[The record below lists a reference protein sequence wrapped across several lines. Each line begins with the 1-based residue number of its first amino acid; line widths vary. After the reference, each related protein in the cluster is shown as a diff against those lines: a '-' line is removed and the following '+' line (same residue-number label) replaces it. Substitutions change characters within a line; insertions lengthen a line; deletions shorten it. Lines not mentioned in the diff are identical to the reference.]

1 MPAAGSDVRPPSPPR
16 SGYGVALT
24 ARTVKEGDGRGHDT
38 ATTEEDREYVL
49 AGSLES
55 TAHQVESEY
64 GVRALT
70 VPADLLDAESVTAPV
85 DEVARV
91 AQDRRPR
98 EQRGIRSRRPDGP
111 LPRPAIRGP
120 RCRTARSTPSA
131 PADPARTP
139 HLLGQPRSC
148 VISTGSSAGEAAPHR
163 SAGEGGL
170 GRCARDDEGRGPR
183 FGPVLHAEY
192 FDRGLRA
199 FTVHPG
205 FMITGQRRAS
215 GVYEQFEEVG
225 VVSTPVEV
233 PGDVMAWLA
242 VSPDS
247 EKYCGE
253 FVAAVGAVHP
263 SFTGHCSVAV
273 ARRPR
278 RDGAP
283 RAEAP
288 GAPPCVNLF
297 CRTALR
303 QSAPRDWANSISV
316 SAIAIRPPSITS
328 LFSTLTPFGRATR
341 PVVSM
346 PIASAVDQ
354 VRKRTS

>member
-1 MPAAGSDVRPPSPPR
+1 MTREQHRPVALVTGASRGIGRAAALALAR
-16 SGYGVALT
+16 SGYDVALT
-24 ARTVKEGDGRGHDT
+24 ARTVKEGDGRGHRT

-70 VPADLLDAESVTAPV
+70 VPMDLMDAESVTAAV

-91 AQDRRPR
+91 FGRIDVLVNNAAYEAVGLMDRFLDLRYEDLDAVLR
-98 EQRGIRSRRPDGP
+98 GTRHQLLLIQRA
-111 LPRPAIRGP
+111 L
-120 RCRTARSTPSA
+120 
-131 PADPARTP
+131 P

-148 VISTGSSAGEAAPHR
+148 VISTGSSAGEAAPHGP
-163 SAGEGGL
+163 AGEGGW
-170 GRCARDDEGRGPR
+170 GVAHAMTKAAVHR

-199 FTVHPG
+199 FTIHPG
-205 FMITGQRRAS
+205 FVITDQMRAS

-242 VSPDS
+242 VSPDA

-253 FVAAVGAVHP
+253 FVAAPELYIRHSLG
-263 SFTGHCSVAV
+263 
-273 ARRPR
+273 
-278 RDGAP
+278 
-283 RAEAP
+283 
-288 GAPPCVNLF
+288 
-297 CRTALR
+297 TALS
-303 QSAPRDWANSISV
+303 Q
-316 SAIAIRPPSITS
+316 
-328 LFSTLTPFGRATR
+328 
-341 PVVSM
+341 
-346 PIASAVDQ
+346 
-354 VRKRTS
+354 